1 MKIIGVDFSG
11 AKSDRNTWVAEG
23 VLDGDTLKLDECAPK
38 TRAELTE
45 FLAGTAEPM
54 VAAMDFPFSVPQAF
68 AEFWQK
74 ESNKKFET
82 MPDLWA
88 AAAGMDYCDFQ
99 KLRDS
104 FVKNHGEMMR
114 CGDTNFGGPISPL
127 KTGGPNMLPMTFY
140 GMRTLHCLYES
151 VNPRF
156 RVPPLPLPKHG
167 TDADSRILL
176 EVMPGVLLRAFG
188 LPAENYKT
196 KNKTNGGYPQEVRR
210 KILAGLKEKSGVS
223 LEISDSLSNKCI
235 DSHDCLDSL
244 GAAVGAAL
252 WALDESQFLQ
262 PSQAEPPNEELKAA
276 CLEGWLYAPLPDR
289 LRETISVTDA

>member
-1 MKIIGVDFSG
+1 MDIIGVDFSG

-23 VLDGDTLKLDECAPK
+23 VLDGDTLKLDKCAPK
-38 TRAELTE
+38 TRAELTK
-45 FLAGTAEPM
+45 FLAEIAEPV
-54 VAAMDFPFSVPQAF
+54 VAAMDFPFAVPKAF

-74 ESNKKFET
+74 EANNKFET

-88 AAAGMDYCDFQ
+88 AAAGMDYCKFQ

-114 CGDTNFGGPISPL
+114 RGDTNFGGPISPL

-140 GMRTLHCLYES
+140 GMRMLHCLYKS
-151 VNPRF
+151 ANPRF
-156 RVPPLPLPKHG
+156 RVPPLPKYG

-176 EVMPGVLLRAFG
+176 EVMPGVLLRTFG

-196 KNKTNGGYPQEVRR
+196 KNKTNGGYPQEVRH
-210 KILAGLKEKSGVS
+210 KILAGLEEKSGVS
-223 LEISDSLSNKCI
+223 LEISDCLSKKCI

-244 GAAVGAAL
+244 TAAVGAAL
-252 WALDESQFLQ
+252 WALDESLFLQ
-262 PSQAEPPNEELKAA
+262 PSQSVPPNEELKAA

-289 LRETISVTDA
+289 LG